1 MIFAVNKK
9 KMNKFLIVIIA
20 LILMSSYG
28 FRVKDNTST
37 SSDLPDKQTIMA
49 ACKYCLTQPTD
60 VDCKTIK
67 DFCDEAQKHYNDM
80 NPHPLLIAFKVSDFN
95 LRLLQIFFKYL
106 IQELLSEALFI

>member
-1 MIFAVNKK
+1 
-9 KMNKFLIVIIA
+9 MNKFLIVIIA

-67 DFCDEAQKHYNDM
+67 DFCDEAQKHYND
-80 NPHPLLIAFKVSDFN
+80 KDW
-95 LRLLQIFFKYL
+95 K
-106 IQELLSEALFI
+106 